1 MIYHKPQLYFEHY
14 FVRFDDVAGNA
25 WRISI
30 QKPQENNNPVELT
43 GAEFPVEWMG
53 KGDESQDEVVL
64 GSTGIIRLVCV
75 NDTQKALFT
84 QGALLPTSI
93 NDCRVQV
100 KKQEQNDWIVFWQG
114 FIVPQTFSQDWD
126 RTPYEIELPIASV
139 VASLEYFPMPMPGDN
154 CYDNFQEQTNI
165 AGLLRCIFAWSGCQ
179 VMNLLTNKPIY
190 EDFNGQTQQ
199 VPGQQYN
206 AHWTQGIVSASY
218 FYENESGILKPK
230 TFKDVVET
238 LCYPYGKVQDY
249 NLDVAFLMRWK
260 DDAAEGMRMYSISV
274 WDDYANDVYGT
285 DVRFGDFDPLYKL
298 SIEDIETAGTDNTHS
313 ILLAPSNVSFSSDIE
328 TNKEIFKLS
337 ESFIKSSL
345 PIGQT
350 LQGLPIETTDI
361 ASGKKRFLYAIHE
374 DYVNKEFAEDWEFTN
389 EQSQA
394 LAEYPFCRVVEVEMN
409 TTDNTFTVTTPIPLG
424 LCFNLNIDPPTEDD
438 TAQTLFTIPI
448 GVRSRYGSSYIKLKL
463 TPYII
468 TEASPDGGRITGTT
482 GYEEMGITIQDL
494 YNGKYFG
501 WNRAE
506 GKWEWSDNEIGAM
519 CYDMPREN
527 DDYVLW
533 FHEPREAGDNSL
545 HKLRIGVIV
554 RVSNRLEENTY
565 GRMYCDISLEYVEDK
580 FMIEEGG
587 AWTFPIESVAA
598 AFAKGITNNEK
609 ISSGKGGNSDLNI
622 NFKTQTGNQNIRTDG
637 IVTLPYNSFC
647 DATKYIDVDD
657 REMIQIEAA
666 EYELLYHQGYFDL
679 VTSYAVVTDGDKVFI
694 PVAVGM
700 NPRMNTVRLTLVST
714 NVTSNVTS

>member
-1 MIYHKPQLYFEHY
+1 MTYHKPQLYFEHY

-64 GSTGIIRLVCV
+64 GSTGTIRLACV

-100 KKQEQNDWIVFWQG
+100 MKQEQNDWIVFWQG

-139 VASLEYFPMPMPGDN
+139 VASLEYFPMPMPTDN
-154 CYDNFQEQTNI
+154 CYDNFQEQTSI

-179 VMNLLTNKPIY
+179 VMTLLTNKPIY

-199 VPGQQYN
+199 VPGQQYD

-218 FYENESGILKPK
+218 FYDNDSGIMKPK

-260 DDAAEGMRMYSISV
+260 DDAAEGTRMYSISV

-298 SIEDIETAGTDNTHS
+298 SLEDIETAGTDNTHS
-313 ILLAPSNVSFSSDIE
+313 IVLAPNNVSFSSNIE

-409 TTDNTFTVTTPIPLG
+409 SSDNTFNVTTPIPLG
-424 LCFNLNIDPPTEDD
+424 LCFNLNGATQVLSE
-438 TAQTLFTIPI
+438 TFFTIPN
-448 GVRSRYGSSYIKLKL
+448 GVRSRYRASYVKMKLK
-463 TPYII
+463 PYII
-468 TEASPDGGRITGTT
+468 DEENTNPGSATIFGGDESMAI
-482 GYEEMGITIQDL
+482 YIQDT
-494 YNGKYFG
+494 YNGKYFT
-501 WNRAE
+501 
-506 GKWEWSDNEIGAM
+506 KIDNGSTWAWVDSETPVPILNSWLI
-519 CYDMPREN
+519 REN
-527 DDYVLW
+527 EDYVLW
-533 FHEPREAGDNSL
+533 LNEPRDTGDNSL
-545 HKLRIGVIV
+545 HKLRIGVSVGV
-554 RVSNRLEENTY
+554 RAILQGNTY
-565 GRMYCDISLEYVEDK
+565 GRMYCDISFEYVEDK
-580 FMIEEGG
+580 FMINSGG

-609 ISSGKGGNSDLNI
+609 ISSGKGGNSDLDI

-657 REMIQIEAA
+657 REMIQIDAA

-714 NVTSNVTS
+714 NVTSVTS